1 MKPRKSIMFVALL
14 ALLLA
19 VFAVGMAQG
28 TTQTDQKKKAE
39 SCCAEGSS
47 CCAEGM
53 ACKEGESCCKEGAE
67 CCKEGAECC
76 KNHADKDHASCCNGE
91 SCDMANMK
99 HDAKMKHDG
108 KMKHDPKKAGECC
121 NMKDKDKA
129 KAKQK
134 AAA

>member
-1 MKPRKSIMFVALL
+1 MKPRKSTLFVALL

-19 VFAVGMAQG
+19 AFAVGMGQG

-76 KNHADKDHASCCNGE
+76 KNHADKDHACCGGE
-91 SCDMANMK
+91 SCDME
-99 HDAKMKHDG
+99 KMKHDG
-108 KMKHDPKKAGECC
+108 KAKYDPKKHGNCC
-121 NMKDKDKA
+121 KMKDKNKT
-129 KAKQK
+129 KTKT
-134 AAA
+134 AA